1 MRLPGTVPSA
11 DLKEKIILATVALT
25 VVLWVGSSPIRGF
38 APNIFNSINKMT
50 TAMPPLLGCIIL
62 FIAKVDDER
71 ILNFK
76 DGTTKGILWGCI
88 LMTGAAIFLGECM
101 SNKDVGL
108 STWLTNT
115 LSPLMT
121 SMSVKGMIAFFMVW
135 AIPQT
140 DLLPNI
146 VTTTVVS
153 AVALSVLT
161 PCLQGLSA

>member
-25 VVLWVGSSPIRGF
+25 VVLWVGFSPIKGF
-38 APNIFNSINKMT
+38 AHNIYKSINKMT
-50 TAMPPLLGCIIL
+50 TAMPPLLVCIIL
-62 FIAKVDDER
+62 FIAKVDGER

-76 DGTTKGILWGCI
+76 DGTTKGILWGSI
-88 LMTGAAIFLGECM
+88 PMTGAATFGKCL

-161 PCLQGLSA
+161 PCLQRLSA